1 MPLPEKKIR
10 KAVSTLAVVPK
21 AGGSISRLARQA
33 YSVMLMLAKEQ
44 TLANGSQ
51 TVFKVPLN
59 SVIRGYGG
67 TTDSKATVKTQ
78 VKSMISTIVEWQS
91 PTDGEASD
99 WEACGLI
106 SWVKLSEEGGQTML
120 SWSYAQPFLD
130 ELMNPQIYAQ
140 LQRST
145 VGKFRSHH
153 GLALYEICAR
163 YQNNPS
169 HKTSKNTWRWWQP
182 VLTGKPKKEDSKT
195 EYRFFKR
202 DTLMPAVNEV
212 NAVSELNIEMLE
224 TKNGKVVEFIQFE
237 VHKKPEVV
245 DVGAASGGPVE
256 ASALVKAEELGI
268 PSSTADEM
276 WEKHGNEKLL
286 SALNSLASRLT
297 QITAPVRSRVAYLR
311 VILANKAE
319 VAPVVVKA
327 DTEAVVPQQT
337 PPVPVNPAELQLQ
350 KTQSTDAEK
359 LKVIRSEID
368 ALSDAD
374 RSSLLEEFRQYAVD
388 RAMHTR
394 ILEKLSEGRWA
405 LPMVF
410 GNLAAFYWKKTR
422 GSSWSADLA

>member
-1 MPLPEKKIR
+1 M
-10 KAVSTLAVVPK
+10 
-21 AGGSISRLARQA
+21 
-33 YSVMLMLAKEQ
+33 
-44 TLANGSQ
+44 
-51 TVFKVPLN
+51 
-59 SVIRGYGG
+59 
-67 TTDSKATVKTQ
+67 
-78 VKSMISTIVEWQS
+78 
-91 PTDGEASD
+91 
-99 WEACGLI
+99 
-106 SWVKLSEEGGQTML
+106 
-120 SWSYAQPFLD
+120 
-130 ELMNPQIYAQ
+130 
-140 LQRST
+140 
-145 VGKFRSHH
+145 
-153 GLALYEICAR
+153 
-163 YQNNPS
+163 
-169 HKTSKNTWRWWQP
+169 
-182 VLTGKPKKEDSKT
+182 LTGKPKKEDSKT